1 VTKRILGALAALAA
15 AFTLMLGLSTSAW
28 AGSDGPT
35 VCNSDPQTAC
45 SWFHQDGDIVYVKD
59 MNCDGH
65 AAVAVVEVPAAGIYE
80 NLWNTDGCGV
90 TDHKQYGTAIPE
102 GSRVYYK
109 ACFGIYSTRSISN
122 CSGIGSGVA

>member
-1 VTKRILGALAALAA
+1 MRRIFTALAMVLVVFALILG
-15 AFTLMLGLSTSAW
+15 TSGMAS
-28 AGSDGPT
+28 AGTNGPT

-65 AAVAVVEVPAAGIYE
+65 AAVSVVDIPGANIHE

-90 TDHKQYGTAIPE
+90 TDSKQYGTSVPE
-102 GSRVYYK
+102 GTRVYYK
-109 ACFGIYSTRSISN
+109 ACFGVWSTKSITN

>member
-1 VTKRILGALAALAA
+1 MKRIASILGIIAA
-15 AFTLMLGLSTSAW
+15 AFTLTLGLSTSAW

-45 SWFHQDGDIVYVKD
+45 AWFHQDGDVVYIKD

-65 AAVAVVEVPAAGIYE
+65 SAVVSVEIPNAGIYQ
-80 NLWNTDGCGV
+80 NLWNTDGCGK
-90 TDHKQYGTAIPE
+90 TDSKSYGTSVPE

-109 ACFGIYSTRSISN
+109 ACFGIYSTGAISN

>member
-1 VTKRILGALAALAA
+1 MRRITGAVFAILAAVVL
-15 AFTLMLGLSTSAW
+15 TLGLSTSAW

-45 SWFHQDGDIVYVKD
+45 VWFHQDGDIVYVKD

-65 AAVAVVEVPAAGIYE
+65 AAVAVVDIPGANIHE

-90 TDHKQYGTAIPE
+90 TDHKQYGTSVPE
-102 GSRVYYK
+102 GTRVYYK
-109 ACFGIYSTRSISN
+109 ACFGVWSTKSISN

>member
-1 VTKRILGALAALAA
+1 MKKILTALGVGASATVLV
-15 AFTLMLGLSTSAW
+15 LGTSTASF

-45 SWFHQDGDIVYVKD
+45 VWFHQDGDIVYVKD

-65 AAVAVVEVPAAGIYE
+65 SAVGRVEVPAAGIYE
-80 NLWNTDGCGV
+80 NLWNTDGCGS
-90 TDHKQYGTAIPE
+90 TDHKQYGTQIPE
-102 GSRVYYK
+102 GDRVYYR
-109 ACFGIYSTRSISN
+109 ACFGIYSTGSISN

>member
-1 VTKRILGALAALAA
+1 MALAVFAA
-15 AFTLMLGLSTSAW
+15 AVGLVFGLQGSAF

-35 VCNSDPQTAC
+35 VCNSDPQTSC
-45 SWFHQDGDIVYVKD
+45 VWFHQAGDIVYVKD

-65 AAVAVVEVPAAGIYE
+65 SAVAVVEVPAAGIYE
-80 NLWNTDGCGV
+80 NLWNTDGCGS

-102 GSRVYYK
+102 GDRVYYK
-109 ACFGIYSTRSISN
+109 ACFGVHSTGAISN